1 MLERIMSYI
10 ESGHYTYALIVIA
23 ISFGYN
29 SLKLLDAY
37 HVHRKRRVEE
47 LENTI
52 KCKYVSST
60 FKKRV
65 KEELESEHFK
75 NIYGVK
81 TNKKCIDEMFA
92 IHEKMKNNISFR
104 HFIRATRLQPNI
116 FDFKE
121 KLPKELK
128 TEFIE
133 KMFGIY
139 HLFFGTLFFL
149 GGLTTS
155 VFFIISFMPLTDS
168 SLVSLISSVFLTLA
182 GMVMIYLGAPIY
194 SIYIINAEIKKSHC
208 LK

>member
-1 MLERIMSYI
+1 MSYI

-65 KEELESEHFK
+65 KEELESERFK

-81 TNKKCIDEMFA
+81 TKKKCIDEMLT
-92 IHEKMKNNISFR
+92 IHETMKNHIDFR

-116 FDFKE
+116 FDFQNTQ
-121 KLPKELK
+121 PKELK
-128 TEFIE
+128 VGIIE
-133 KMFGIY
+133 RIFGIY
-139 HLFFGTLFFL
+139 HLFFGILFFF
-149 GGLTTS
+149 GGLS
-155 VFFIISFMPLTDS
+155 MVIYFIIKINTLNLAAATIFLSSF
-168 SLVSLISSVFLTLA
+168 ILTLTGWA
-182 GMVMIYLGAPIY
+182 MLYLGFPIY
-194 SIYIINAEIKKSHC
+194 SVKLINSELKKLHTTNI
-208 LK
+208 